1 MLRLN
6 LRSKLLLFS
15 IVIAIIP
22 LLIAGQSLIRI
33 AQDELKS
40 AANDQLVT
48 VARQVSGEIDGLFEH
63 AWTAPLFLVRNAI
76 DGEGLGVQEKVALL
90 KQGIVDLADIV
101 ALQITVEGARTP
113 ALVTQDRYTERLR
126 QAAIDPLSV
135 LRATADAVWESAGKG
150 GRLAVSVDYVP
161 GIDGWLATIILPL
174 QAPIAGNRAALS
186 AKIDLSRLRESI
198 ASNPFQRT
206 GSIVIVNSSGRQ
218 VFEKSRADLKDR
230 AIVQQALSLLAA
242 FTSVVSVDRYT
253 RPDGEVMLGAFS
265 FARGLQW
272 AVTVEK
278 SERNAYY
285 AVGQM
290 LVSLG
295 IWLAVGLT
303 VAALGALVFAVRISR
318 PILSIGEA
326 AIEVGKGN
334 FRARVT
340 GVRSRD
346 EIGELAQRINT
357 MIVQLNERFQLA
369 KFVSGGTMAAIQKS
383 DHEGVKLGGERRDV
397 AILFADIRGYT
408 AFSEGRDP
416 ETVVE
421 VLNYYFEKLADIV
434 AEHHGDIDK
443 YVGDQIMAVFH
454 GDDMVE
460 NALACSVAFQE
471 VMLQLGRE
479 HPDWGLDVGTGVDA
493 GEVIMG
499 AMGGKQRMDY
509 TVLGDHVNLAA
520 RLCSHASPRQTLV
533 SESAYEM
540 VKDKSRFSFE
550 SLDPIHVKGKSK
562 PQTIYAVHRKA
573 AAADTPG
580 ARAQIGSS

>member
-1 MLRLN
+1 
-6 LRSKLLLFS
+6 
-15 IVIAIIP
+15 
-22 LLIAGQSLIRI
+22 
-33 AQDELKS
+33 
-40 AANDQLVT
+40 
-48 VARQVSGEIDGLFEH
+48 
-63 AWTAPLFLVRNAI
+63 
-76 DGEGLGVQEKVALL
+76 
-90 KQGIVDLADIV
+90 
-101 ALQITVEGARTP
+101 
-113 ALVTQDRYTERLR
+113 
-126 QAAIDPLSV
+126 
-135 LRATADAVWESAGKG
+135 
-150 GRLAVSVDYVP
+150 
-161 GIDGWLATIILPL
+161 
-174 QAPIAGNRAALS
+174 
-186 AKIDLSRLRESI
+186 
-198 ASNPFQRT
+198 
-206 GSIVIVNSSGRQ
+206 
-218 VFEKSRADLKDR
+218 VFEKSRADLKGR
-230 AIVQQALSLLAA
+230 AIVQQALALLGA

-253 RPDGEVMLGAFS
+253 RPDGEVILGAFS
-265 FARGLQW
+265 FARGLRW
-272 AVTVEK
+272 ALIVEK

-295 IWLAVGLT
+295 IWLAAGLT
-303 VAALGALVFAVRISR
+303 VAALGALVFAVRISK

-346 EIGELAQRINT
+346 EIGELAERINT

-383 DHEGVKLGGERRDV
+383 DHEGVKLGGERREV

-421 VLNYYFEKLADIV
+421 VLNYYFAKLADTV
-434 AEHHGDIDK
+434 AEHRGDIDK

-460 NALACSVAFQE
+460 NALACGVAFQQ
-471 VMLQLGRE
+471 VMLELGRE

-540 VKDKSRFSFE
+540 VKDKSKFSFE

-562 PQTIYAVHRKA
+562 PQTIYAVHPKA
-573 AAADTPG
+573 AAADTPV
-580 ARAQIGSS
+580 

>member
-1 MLRLN
+1 MLRLK

-15 IVIAIIP
+15 VVIAIIP

-40 AANDQLVT
+40 SANDQLVT

-63 AWTAPLFLVRNAI
+63 AWTAPLFLIRNAV

-90 KQGIVDLADIV
+90 RQGIADIADLI

-113 ALVTQDRYTERLR
+113 AVVTQDRYTAQLR
-126 QAAIDPLSV
+126 QAGADPLSV
-135 LRATADAVWESAGKG
+135 LRTAPEAVWEAVAKG
-150 GRLAVSVDYVP
+150 GRLSVQVNYVP
-161 GIDGWLATIILPL
+161 ATDGWLATIILPL
-174 QAPIAGNRAALS
+174 QSPIAGNKAALS

-198 ASNPFQRT
+198 AGNPFQRT
-206 GSIVIVNSSGRQ
+206 GSIVIVDSSGRQ

-230 AIVQQALSLLAA
+230 AIVQQALALLAA

-265 FARGLQW
+265 SARGLQW
-272 AVTVEK
+272 AVIVEK

-295 IWLAVGLT
+295 IWLTAGLT
-303 VAALGALVFAVRISR
+303 VAALGALVFAVRISK

-346 EIGELAQRINT
+346 EIGELAERINT

-383 DHEGVKLGGERRDV
+383 DHEGVKLGGERREV

-421 VLNYYFEKLADIV
+421 VLNYYFEKLADTV
-434 AEHHGDIDK
+434 AANHGDIDK

-533 SESAYEM
+533 SESAYER

-562 PQTIYAVHRKA
+562 PQTIYAVHGKSA
-573 AAADTPG
+573 AAKI
-580 ARAQIGSS
+580 ARVES